1 MAPPDYLALRFVR
14 REVLE
19 GWILV
24 GFDVLGPVVV
34 VVVVA
39 PALAACL
46 AGPQLDTSFRRRTAT
61 SRHLGLFANCL
72 PVYWESTRR
81 RDYQC

>member
-1 MAPPDYLALRFVR
+1 LAPPDYLALRFVR
-14 REVLE
+14 REVPE

-34 VVVVA
+34 VVAA

-46 AGPQLDTSFRRRTAT
+46 AGRQLDTSFRRRTAT
-61 SRHLGLFANCL
+61 SRHLGLLANCL

-81 RDYQC
+81 RNYQC